1 MEWISGSH
9 GNERNNEGKYIQA
22 VCPSCADHRRAKIVR
37 EHSATEDLGEQYGN
51 VIWFWRILE
60 CGGCECVFFGS
71 SCSDESVLG
80 GPKYYPKPYGS
91 PDDRALY
98 LTLFGDKEIASLL
111 SDFERCRTAKLFR
124 PAAVMART
132 LFEYSAHVLGVAP
145 NNTTLGQKLNA
156 LNETG
161 HISLRERDDL
171 DAIIQAGNAA
181 AHRGW
186 KPTENDIE
194 VVALVLHSFLDR
206 NFTNPNRVE
215 RLRKRTPERPRRKQK
230 KP

>member
-1 MEWISGSH
+1 MEQISGSYR
-9 GNERNNEGKYIQA
+9 NERNNEGKYIQA
-22 VCPSCADHRRAKIVR
+22 VCPNCGDRRKTKIMH
-37 EHSATEDLGEQYGN
+37 EHSAEEDLGEHYGN

-60 CGGCECVFFGS
+60 CGGCECIFFES
-71 SCSDESVLG
+71 SCSDDSVLG
-80 GPKYYPKPYGS
+80 GPKYYPKPYSS
-91 PDDRALY
+91 PDDRALHF
-98 LTLFGDKEIASLL
+98 TLFADKEIASLL

-132 LFEYSAHVLGVAP
+132 LFEYSAHFLGVVD

-156 LNETG
+156 LHETG

-206 NFTNPNRVE
+206 SFTNPHRIE
-215 RLRKRTPERPRRKQK
+215 SLRKRTPERPKHKQK